1 MNKNKPNKKLIIA
14 MAVFAAIALELSI
27 LIIYKPIIGQQIISS
42 WFESKPETV
51 SESLN
56 NESPIQLLAPSNSGS
71 NLTQERSR

>member
-1 MNKNKPNKKLIIA
+1 MNKNKTNKKLIIA
-14 MAVFAAIALELSI
+14 VAVFAAIALELSI

-51 SESLN
+51 SESSSNDGL
-56 NESPIQLLAPSNSGS
+56 IKLLAPSNSGS

>member
-14 MAVFAAIALELSI
+14 MAAFAAIALELSI

-51 SESLN
+51 SESSSNDGL
-56 NESPIQLLAPSNSGS
+56 IKLLAPSNSGS
-71 NLTQERSR
+71 NLIQERSR

>member
-14 MAVFAAIALELSI
+14 VAVFAAIALELSI

-51 SESLN
+51 SESSSNDGL
-56 NESPIQLLAPSNSGS
+56 IKLLAPSNSGS

>member
-42 WFESKPETV
+42 WFESKPETA
-51 SESLN
+51 SESSSNDGL
-56 NESPIQLLAPSNSGS
+56 IKLLAPSNSGS